1 MENIVAAHFA
11 PVIAAEGFVSVNQL
25 IGARGLVPI
34 LPISRTSLYRLIRT
48 GALAKPVKIG
58 PKRVGWPASVIR
70 QHLAKLEACS
80 PDGAA

>member
-1 MENIVAAHFA
+1 METKAVPTSIA
-11 PVIAAEGFVSVNQL
+11 PVIPAEGFVSVNQL

-58 PKRVGWPASVIR
+58 PKRVGWPSSVIR
-70 QHLAKLEACS
+70 QHLAQVAASGEAL
-80 PDGAA
+80 